1 MSDIKIPDLKPIFS
15 CTEFLLEKLKE
26 QDVVGLISF
35 EISSSGNIKERYG
48 LDFYN
53 RIFNEIS
60 EFILSLKGKI
70 FRQDD
75 LVLTNDY
82 RDDQIILLLVSKP
95 RYKKALD
102 IYNLKIAA
110 IRIISELKTKIFS
123 DISNLKQD
131 SNEFERLK
139 MVIDSLAYGYALI
152 KYDKNKNIR
161 SIIFDA
167 FSEAYLRQKFDEI
180 SEKIISMVSHE
191 LRTPLTSIKGFA
203 ETIIQED
210 LSKEE
215 IMKFVQ
221 IIYNEANRLNNLV
234 NAILDISRI
243 EAAKVHFKKKKLDLK
258 DIVENVIELVYPRI
272 KSSDLFINRD
282 YSDEEKYVVFT
293 DEEKVEQIIL
303 NLVDNA
309 IKYTPFGGEIT
320 IGIQNKG
327 NEILVYVS
335 DTGIGIP
342 DKDKPHIFEKFY
354 RTSISMSVAQGTGLG
369 LVIVKYLVETLGG
382 KIWFESELSRGTTFY
397 FTLPING
404 S

>member
-110 IRIISELKTKIFS
+110 IRIISEIKTKIFS

-139 MVIDSLAYGYALI
+139 MVVDSLAYGYALM

-203 ETIIQED
+203 ETILQED

-243 EAAKVHFKKKKLDLK
+243 EAAKVHFKKKKVDLK

-272 KSSDLFINRD
+272 KSSDLVINRD
-282 YSDEEKYVVFT
+282 YSDEEKYIVFT

-397 FTLPING
+397 FTLPVNG

>member
-110 IRIISELKTKIFS
+110 IRIISEIKTKIFS

-139 MVIDSLAYGYALI
+139 MVVDSLAYGYALM

-203 ETIIQED
+203 ETILQED

-221 IIYNEANRLNNLV
+221 IIYNEANRLNSLV

-243 EAAKVHFKKKKLDLK
+243 EAAKVHFKKKKVDLK

-272 KSSDLFINRD
+272 KSSDLVINRD
-282 YSDEEKYVVFT
+282 YSDEEKYIVFT

-397 FTLPING
+397 FTLPVNG

>member
-110 IRIISELKTKIFS
+110 IRIISEIKTKIFS

-139 MVIDSLAYGYALI
+139 MVVDSLAYGYALM

-203 ETIIQED
+203 ETILQED

-243 EAAKVHFKKKKLDLK
+243 EAAKVHFKKKKVDLK

-272 KSSDLFINRD
+272 KSSDLVINRD
-282 YSDEEKYVVFT
+282 YSDEEKYIVFT

-320 IGIQNKG
+320 IGIQNKA

-397 FTLPING
+397 FTLPVNG